1 MKDIFFVVK
10 FKIMSFENSK
20 FAKNNM
26 LMKIL
31 SKTTLFLFLFSVLL
45 LGCKKDELTLAETQD
60 FQFSVDSDQLTRSNF
75 KAIIV
80 SNFDGRVIYEKII
93 TDADRADGLNITFK
107 KAENDIVCVSFLED
121 KEDSKYFSGSTYFN
135 IENGTS
141 FDYIPNPEDIRAT
154 VRLEIDGLNE
164 SSTYEYQLGNTDS
177 DYLNPIWENSILQL
191 NTALYKKADEIF
203 FTIKDSLSDEYRYFL
218 TKNIDT
224 LYKINYQN
232 LPTLTNNNISK
243 IGINLPSNFSSDI
256 DIRGFQ
262 NQTNTSVPLTS
273 QRTIEG
279 DTFLIFS
286 PPNLVFD
293 EYLISANTNSNWNPS
308 SVQIFDKKYNSI
320 PSFLDLRCD
329 MNVSR
334 PALPFYKFE
343 DPFMDTPRYF
353 AVEKIKVFGSYA
365 WNISGFYLNDF
376 QFQIPRVSDEIIAIA
391 PNFEALERNAN
402 TSADQL
408 SNLTLQYQYN
418 DQQLEELRQNPLLNH
433 NKEWYLKDGKI
444 ICIQID

>member
-1 MKDIFFVVK
+1 
-10 FKIMSFENSK
+10 
-20 FAKNNM
+20 
-26 LMKIL
+26 MKIS
-31 SKTTLFLFLFSVLL
+31 SKTTLFLFLFAVLL
-45 LGCKKDELTLAETQD
+45 WGCKKEDLTPAETQD

-80 SNFDGRVIYEKII
+80 SNFDGRIIHEKII
-93 TDADRADGLNITFK
+93 TDTDRTDGLKVTFK

-121 KEDSKYFSGSTYFN
+121 EEDSKYFGGSTYFN

-164 SSTYEYQLGNTDS
+164 SSTYDYQLGNTNPI
-177 DYLNPIWENSILQL
+177 YLNPIRENSTLHL
-191 NTALYKKADEIF
+191 NTTLYKKADEIF

-224 LYKINYQN
+224 LYKINYQD
-232 LPTLTNNNISK
+232 LPILSNENISK

-293 EYLISANTNSNWNPS
+293 EYLISANSNSSWIPS
-308 SVQIFDKKYNSI
+308 SIQLFDKKYNSI

-329 MNVSR
+329 MIVSR
-334 PALPFYKFE
+334 PAIPFYKFE
-343 DPFMDTPRYF
+343 DPFMNTPQYF
-353 AVEKIKVFGSYA
+353 AVEKIKGFGSYS

-402 TSADQL
+402 ASVDRF

-418 DQQLEELRQNPLLNH
+418 DQQLEDLRQNPLLNH
-433 NKEWYLKDGKI
+433 NKEWYLKDGKV